1 MLIFYILHVHAGVGD
16 TAVAAVTG
24 KLEAEAERLAEL
36 VAVMEDREEQL
47 VGEVSYH
54 PTIYCLSVYQLYIYL
69 HIYPGAGRA
78 GGPEAGRG
86 SAGGDGAAPR
96 GGGQRGGAHEEGAA
110 AHRGLRGHQRR
121 HEGMHHALDVYE
133 YIL

>member
-47 VGEVSYH
+47 VGEVSD
-54 PTIYCLSVYQLYIYL
+54 LSNYL
-69 HIYPGAGRA
+69 FIHYFIIFLPRCGESRRPGGW
-78 GGPEAGRG
+78 
-86 SAGGDGAAPR
+86 PR
-96 GGGQRGGAHEEGAA
+96 LGWR
-110 AHRGLRGHQRR
+110 
-121 HEGMHHALDVYE
+121 
-133 YIL
+133 

>member
-47 VGEVSYH
+47 VGEVSYLSNYLLS
-54 PTIYCLSVYQLYIYL
+54 IYVSTVYLFTYL
-69 HIYPGAGRA
+69 PRCGESRRPGGW
-78 GGPEAGRG
+78 
-86 SAGGDGAAPR
+86 PR
-96 GGGQRGGAHEEGAA
+96 LGWR
-110 AHRGLRGHQRR
+110 
-121 HEGMHHALDVYE
+121 
-133 YIL
+133 

>member
-1 MLIFYILHVHAGVGD
+1 MLIFYILHVSAGVGD

-47 VGEVSYH
+47 VGEVSD
-54 PTIYCLSVYQLYIYL
+54 LSNYL
-69 HIYPGAGRA
+69 FIHYLSIYPGAWRA
-78 GGPEAGRG
+78 GGPEVGRG

-96 GGGQRGGAHEEGAA
+96 GGGQCGGPHEEGAA
-110 AHRGLRGHQRR
+110 AHRGLRGHQRG
-121 HEGMHHALDVYE
+121 HEGML
-133 YIL
+133 

>member
-47 VGEVSYH
+47 VGEVSDLSNYLF
-54 PTIYCLSVYQLYIYL
+54 IYYL
-69 HIYPGAGRA
+69 FIFLPRCGESRRPGGW
-78 GGPEAGRG
+78 
-86 SAGGDGAAPR
+86 PR
-96 GGGQRGGAHEEGAA
+96 LGWR
-110 AHRGLRGHQRR
+110 
-121 HEGMHHALDVYE
+121 
-133 YIL
+133 

>member
-47 VGEVSYH
+47 VGEVSD
-54 PTIYCLSVYQLYIYL
+54 LSNYL
-69 HIYPGAGRA
+69 FIHYLFIDLPRCGESRRPGGW
-78 GGPEAGRG
+78 
-86 SAGGDGAAPR
+86 PR
-96 GGGQRGGAHEEGAA
+96 LGWR
-110 AHRGLRGHQRR
+110 
-121 HEGMHHALDVYE
+121 
-133 YIL
+133 